1 MGINIDHRL
10 ICFHALHCL
19 LSLFLQC
26 DHQGGRVC
34 SLPAGN
40 KSKIFLGGG
49 LTKYCTC
56 YLCYCW
62 RASTFASG
70 STARPIREDHI
81 IKTFLTSLEP
91 GPVEF
96 QSSYRSACR
105 LSTGTETSLFFN
117 LHCSHTSDLRVL
129 GLSCPLAV
137 SLSCSFPS
145 CPRPP
150 ASHHWLYPIC
160 SWNFDYFLLCI
171 INSSLQ
177 YFIQW
182 ACFFGGKTFNSVL
195 HDMILVFFSSSILFL
210 L

>member
-1 MGINIDHRL
+1 M
-10 ICFHALHCL
+10 L
-19 LSLFLQC
+19 LL
-26 DHQGGRVC
+26 
-34 SLPAGN
+34 
-40 KSKIFLGGG
+40 KG
-49 LTKYCTC
+49 L
-56 YLCYCW
+56 YLCLGLDCPSNPRRSHHQNFPDITGAW
-62 RASTFASG
+62 SSG
-70 STARPIREDHI
+70 VSVLVP
-81 IKTFLTSLEP
+81 F
-91 GPVEF
+91 
-96 QSSYRSACR
+96 C
-105 LSTGTETSLFFN
+105 LSVVHRDRNFTFFN